1 MASQALEMRTRYMI
15 LLLLAE
21 GPKTGYELIKRMKSL
36 LAEVGGGASPGTVYP
51 VLRDLEE
58 EGYIES
64 SEEPHGAR
72 QRKVYRIT
80 EKGVEQLLRMI
91 NKGLYIVEATIRL
104 HLAAARNLAQA
115 PRPEL
120 LPLVEEIVG
129 RLARIEVLTGEL
141 LELLQRILQRS
152 ITSSH
157 TTR

>member
-21 GPKTGYELIKRMKSL
+21 GPKTGYELIKRMKNL

-51 VLRDLEE
+51 ILRDLEE

-91 NKGLYIVEATIRL
+91 DKGLYIVEATIRL

>member
-152 ITSSH
+152 ITSPH

>member
-104 HLAAARNLAQA
+104 HLAAARNLAQT

-141 LELLQRILQRS
+141 LELLQRILQRN